1 MALLSKQF
9 LNTLGIELDDASS
22 EAFSQHFE
30 DTLNSRVIEEIIDI
44 LEDDQLEQ
52 LTALRDNGD
61 DEALQNWLVENVPD
75 LSEIIQDEVAILL
88 GEIVEN
94 SDEI

>member
-22 EAFSQHFE
+22 EASSQHFE

-61 DEALQNWLVENVPD
+61 DEALQNWLVENVSD

>member
-9 LNTLGIELDDASS
+9 LNTLGITLDDASS

-30 DTLNSRVIEEIIDI
+30 NTLNSRVIEEIIDI
-44 LEDDQLEQ
+44 LENDQLEQ
-52 LTALRDNGD
+52 LATLRDSGD
-61 DEALQNWLVENVPD
+61 DEVLQKWLVENIPD